1 MQRLGNLVVPSALA
15 PQLSQAPSVTSL
27 ALPPPGSTV
36 PANVSSSTSND
47 PWGALHVHVLPLF
60 NGEPLRIPMWVFN
73 YFYQTFEANN
83 ARMKRGFEYPS
94 QTAHPICCIL
104 LPI

>member
-60 NGEPLRIPMWVFN
+60 NGEPLEYQCGVLIVF
-73 YFYQTFEANN
+73 T
-83 ARMKRGFEYPS
+83 KRSKLTMLE
-94 QTAHPICCIL
+94 
-104 LPI
+104 